1 MNLELKELISIN
13 FDIDPINIQQLVGYC
28 NLNYKVTTST
38 DQYILKTY
46 ENIHLLEN
54 LLQESSVLLQ
64 LHAKGNS
71 TTKYPR
77 PIKMTTGEYV
87 KILEIDGKKIIIRLL
102 AYIPG
107 DLLNDVVK
115 TPALMK
121 EVGKSM
127 AELLNLLKD
136 VEFKD
141 LANPYWKIENY

>member
-1 MNLELKELISIN
+1 
-13 FDIDPINIQQLVGYC
+13 
-28 NLNYKVTTST
+28 
-38 DQYILKTY
+38 
-46 ENIHLLEN
+46 
-54 LLQESSVLLQ
+54 
-64 LHAKGNS
+64 
-71 TTKYPR
+71 
-77 PIKMTTGEYV
+77 MTTGEYV